1 MWTEAL
7 LEMGR
12 TLVNAVSQYI
22 EEHDLLDE
30 GERVLVGISGGV
42 DSMVCTQI
50 LHTLGYDVHAL
61 HANYGL
67 RKGAD
72 SDEALV
78 REWCT
83 DQMSPIPVHVVSLD
97 AEARA
102 EDHDESLHEAARIL
116 RYSALA
122 DHAHDVGA
130 NVVATGHHRDDQVET
145 LLLNVLRGS
154 GPEGLAGMPPSR
166 PMVHKASVA
175 LIRPLLN
182 VSRSDIER
190 YARTTDVPWRD
201 DPSNRDPAFDRAVI
215 RTKIL
220 PLLEEEFEGASA
232 NLARCASLL
241 REYVAQTLSPALTD
255 KLSECYVQCRD
266 GAALR
271 LDPLSEEPTVWR
283 RRIILGALQR
293 ALPEAPHTYAVAEEV
308 DALLEAQVGRRV
320 ELGTGVIWRE
330 RDMLR
335 IVPTGASPQSVEAQ
349 PVPWEEDVALPQG
362 TLRVAHVE
370 ETPDRL
376 EASPPTVEYVDA
388 DRLAPPLTVR
398 SWQVGDRLQPLG
410 LDGSKPVSD
419 LLTEAEV
426 PPHRRSAVCVLTT
439 EDHIAWVIGYRI
451 DQRVRVRPSTTRV
464 ARLTWDPLEKH
475 VDDCNSP

>member
-1 MWTEAL
+1 
-7 LEMGR
+7 MGGP
-12 TLVNAVSQYI
+12 LVDSVSQYI
-22 EEHDLLDE
+22 EEYDLLDE
-30 GERVLVGISGGV
+30 DERVLVGVSGGV

-50 LHTLGYDVHAL
+50 LYTLGYDVHVL

-67 RKGAD
+67 REGAD
-72 SDEALV
+72 ADEALV
-78 REWCT
+78 REWCA
-83 DQMSPIPVHVVSLD
+83 DQTPPIPVHVVSLD

-102 EDHDESLHEAARIL
+102 EDHDESLQEAARVL

-122 DHAHDVGA
+122 DHASEIGA
-130 NVVATGHHRDDQVET
+130 NVVATGHHRDDQAET
-145 LLLNVLRGS
+145 LLLNLLRGS

-166 PMVHKASVA
+166 PMADNASVV
-175 LIRPLLN
+175 LVRPLLN

-190 YARTTDVPWRD
+190 YVTTKDVPWRD

-241 REYVAQTLSPALTD
+241 REYVDQTFSPALTD
-255 KLSECYVQCRD
+255 KLSECYVKCRD

-271 LDPLSEEPTVWR
+271 LDLLSEEPAVWR
-283 RRIILGALQR
+283 RRIILAALER
-293 ALPEAPHTYAVAEEV
+293 AFPEAPHTYAVAEEV
-308 DALLEAQVGRRV
+308 AALLDAQVGRRV

-362 TLRVAHVE
+362 TLRVEHAE

-398 SWQVGDRLQPLG
+398 SWQDGDRLQPLG

-426 PPHRRSAVCVLTT
+426 PPHRRNAVCVLTT
-439 EDHIAWVIGYRI
+439 EDHIAWVIGHRI
-451 DQRVRVRPSTTRV
+451 DERVRVRPSTTRV
-464 ARLTWDPLEKH
+464 ARLAWDPRKKH